1 MTHGF
6 KNGRVIAEQGTV
18 ERVGVGE
25 FLKFDDGTD
34 NFQTFS
40 SNGSPEGVIAA
51 DKGSVSHDISTG
63 CLYTKTTDTVNTG
76 WECLA
81 AAGGVGGSGI
91 TFLASA
97 TASSSSEVVF
107 TSDIDST
114 YNVYLLVWQDIK
126 PQTDGA
132 FFYLQTSTD
141 GGATYD
147 SGASDYDQSANF
159 ASNAPTAFVWL
170 SSQTQGIGNATNEKT
185 DGYMYLMNP
194 SSTEYTSMIIEG
206 INSSIAGNVNSNDNK
221 AFRLSAADVD
231 ALRFY
236 MNTGNIVSGTIKL
249 YGLVTPA

>member
-63 CLYTKTTDTVNTG
+63 SLYTKTTDTVNTG

-81 AAGGVGGSGI
+81 AAGGVAGSGI
-91 TFLASA
+91 TFLAGA
-97 TASSSSEVVF
+97 TASSSATIDF
-107 TSDIDST
+107 TSFIDST
-114 YNVYLLVWQDIK
+114 YNLYMFVFQNIKSVNDGVYLR
-126 PQTDGA
+126 A
-132 FFYLQTSTD
+132 STSPD

-147 SGASDYDQSANF
+147 TTAGDYAYQTDTGFGPS
-159 ASNAPTAFVWL
+159 SHIRCTAIGNL
-170 SSQTQGIGNATNEKT
+170 GNATNEKA
-185 DGYMYLMNP
+185 DGILYMVDP
-194 SSTEYTSMIIEG
+194 AATEYTMFFNYFGAFGVAGTLTRYEG
-206 INSSIAGNVNSNDNK
+206 AW
-221 AFRLSAADVD
+221 ARESAAAVD
-231 ALRFY
+231 AIQFD
-236 MNTGNIVSGTIKL
+236 MDSGNIASGTIKL